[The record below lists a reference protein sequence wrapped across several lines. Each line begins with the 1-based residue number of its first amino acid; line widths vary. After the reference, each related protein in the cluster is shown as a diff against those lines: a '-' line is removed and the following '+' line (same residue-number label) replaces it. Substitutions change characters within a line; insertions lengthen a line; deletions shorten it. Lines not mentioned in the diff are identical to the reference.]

1 MEWDYIITNKEKDM
15 VISDET
21 MTTLCNAITSIT
33 EALDRNNSTLEKILG
48 HYNSVVPPM
57 QENADRSNRIG
68 RQVELENG
76 GGHIEN

>member
-1 MEWDYIITNKEKDM
+1 M
-15 VISDET
+15 VFSDESLA
-21 MTTLCNAITSIT
+21 MVCATLKGIT